1 MIKKN
6 RIGTIIPILIPV
18 LLILSI
24 VNVAYKIILTEF
36 FGVSILL
43 PVFLCPI
50 GFILAIFSYEVDK
63 NIGAKIGILLNVLVF
78 LIPFIW
84 IFGRI
89 TRS

>member
-1 MIKKN
+1 MIKKK
-6 RIGTIIPILIPV
+6 RIGTIISILIPV

-50 GFILAIFSYEVDK
+50 GFILAIFSYQIDK
-63 NIGAKIGILLNVLVF
+63 NIGAKIGIILNVVVF

-84 IFGRI
+84 VIGKI
-89 TRS
+89 M

>member
-1 MIKKN
+1 M
-6 RIGTIIPILIPV
+6 IGTIISIIIPV

-50 GFILAIFSYEVDK
+50 GFILAIFSYQIDK
-63 NIGAKIGILLNVLVF
+63 NIGAKIGIILNVVVF
-78 LIPFIW
+78 LISFIW
-84 IFGRI
+84 VIGRI
-89 TRS
+89 M

>member
-6 RIGTIIPILIPV
+6 RIGTIISIIIPV
-18 LLILSI
+18 LSIVSI

-43 PVFLCPI
+43 PVSLCPI
-50 GFILAIFSYEVDK
+50 GFILAIFSYQIDK
-63 NIGAKIGILLNVLVF
+63 DIGAKIGIILNVVVF

-84 IFGRI
+84 VFGRVM
-89 TRS
+89 

>member
-6 RIGTIIPILIPV
+6 RIGTIISIIIPV

-24 VNVAYKIILTEF
+24 FNVTYKIILTDF

-50 GFILAIFSYEVDK
+50 GFILAIFSYQLDK
-63 NIGAKIGILLNVLVF
+63 NIRAKTGIILNVVVF

-84 IFGRI
+84 VIRRI
-89 TRS
+89 M

>member
-50 GFILAIFSYEVDK
+50 GFILAIFSYQIDK
-63 NIGAKIGILLNVLVF
+63 NIGAKIGIILNVVVF

-84 IFGRI
+84 VIGKI
-89 TRS
+89 M

>member
-6 RIGTIIPILIPV
+6 RIGTIISILIPV

-24 VNVAYKIILTEF
+24 VNVAYKFILTEF
-36 FGVSILL
+36 FGVSIFL

-50 GFILAIFSYEVDK
+50 GFFLAIFSYQVDK
-63 NIGAKIGILLNVLVF
+63 NIRAKIGIILNVVVF

-84 IFGRI
+84 VIGRI
-89 TRS
+89 M

>member
-1 MIKKN
+1 MLKKN
-6 RIGTIIPILIPV
+6 RICTIISIIIPI

-50 GFILAIFSYEVDK
+50 GFILAIFSYQVDK
-63 NIGAKIGILLNVLVF
+63 NSRAKIGIILNVVVF

-84 IFGRI
+84 VIKRI
-89 TRS
+89 M

>member
-36 FGVSILL
+36 VGVSILL

-50 GFILAIFSYEVDK
+50 GFILAIFSYVVDK

-89 TRS
+89 T

>member
-1 MIKKN
+1 MILKN
-6 RIGTIIPILIPV
+6 RIGTIISILIPV

-24 VNVAYKIILTEF
+24 VNVAYKIILTGF

-50 GFILAIFSYEVDK
+50 GFILAIFSYRVDK
-63 NIGAKIGILLNVLVF
+63 NIGAKIGIILNAVVF

-84 IFGRI
+84 MIGSI
-89 TRS
+89 M

>member
-1 MIKKN
+1 MILKN
-6 RIGTIIPILIPV
+6 RIGTIISIIIPV
-18 LLILSI
+18 LSILSI

-50 GFILAIFSYEVDK
+50 GLILAIFSYQVDK
-63 NIGAKIGILLNVLVF
+63 NIGAKIGIILNMLVF

-84 IFGRI
+84 LFERI
-89 TRS
+89 M

>member
-6 RIGTIIPILIPV
+6 RIGTIISIIIPV
-18 LLILSI
+18 LSIVSI

-50 GFILAIFSYEVDK
+50 GFILAIFSYQVDR
-63 NIGAKIGILLNVLVF
+63 NIGAKIGIILNMLVF

-84 IFGRI
+84 VIGRI
-89 TRS
+89 M

>member
-1 MIKKN
+1 MIKNN

-24 VNVAYKIILTEF
+24 VNVAYKIIITEF

-50 GFILAIFSYEVDK
+50 GFILAIFSYQVDK
-63 NIGAKIGILLNVLVF
+63 NIGAKIGIILNVVVF

-84 IFGRI
+84 MLGRNA
-89 TRS
+89 